1 LSTLTIPFDMS
12 NRDLAGREMQV
23 ALVFGT
29 DIGAA
34 VSCAALKKLW
44 PEIGQWLIDRD
55 SSRAAQL
62 VVFVACVTKLRVH
75 AGNQWLNFPQ

>member
-1 LSTLTIPFDMS
+1 LSTLTNPFDMS

-29 DIGAA
+29 DISAA
-34 VSCAALKKLW
+34 VSSAALKKLW

-55 SSRAAQL
+55 
-62 VVFVACVTKLRVH
+62 
-75 AGNQWLNFPQ
+75 